1 MIPAGLRHV
10 AVIMDGNGRWARER
24 GWPRTRGHKEGI
36 GAVRECVTES
46 ARAGLEWL
54 TLFALSTENFRT
66 RPATEVRYLMG
77 LLRRFLV
84 NERPTLMENGIRLRS
99 CGRVHE
105 LPAKVVATLRETER
119 LSAGNRG
126 MILCLA
132 LNYGGQAE
140 IVDAARSLAEE
151 CASGRLDPAD
161 IDEDRLRSKF
171 YRTEMPDVD
180 LLIRTAGEHRV
191 SNFLL
196 WQIAYAEI
204 HSSRKCWPDFR
215 KADLEAACAEFA
227 RRKRKFGGL
236 QPRSVASPVEADDR
250 AKRR

>member
-1 MIPAGLRHV
+1 MIPKGLRHA

-24 GWPRTRGHKEGI
+24 GWVRTRGHKEGI
-36 GAVRECVTES
+36 GTVREIVTES

-66 RPATEVRYLMG
+66 RPATEIRYLMG

-84 NERPTLMENGIRLRS
+84 NERPTLMENRVRLVS
-99 CGRVHE
+99 SGRVHE
-105 LPAKVVATLRETER
+105 LPDKVVKTLRESEKITGKN
-119 LSAGNRG
+119 AG
-126 MILCLA
+126 MTLCLA

-140 IVDAARSLAEE
+140 IADAARALAEE
-151 CASGRLDPAD
+151 CVRGRLDPAAV
-161 IDEDRLRSKF
+161 DEDALRARF
-171 YRTEMPDVD
+171 YLPAMPDVD

-204 HSSRKCWPDFR
+204 HSSPKCWPDFR
-215 KADLEAACAEFA
+215 KADLEAAFAEFGN
-227 RRKRKFGGL
+227 RKRKFGGL
-236 QPRSVASPVEADDR
+236 QARTVDSPTGAS
-250 AKRR
+250 

>member
-1 MIPAGLRHV
+1 VIPKGLRHV

-24 GWPRTRGHKEGI
+24 GWVRTRGHKEGI
-36 GAVRECVTES
+36 GTVREIVTES

-66 RPATEVRYLMG
+66 RPATEIRYLMG

-84 NERPTLMENGIRLRS
+84 NERPTLMENRVRLVS
-99 CGRVHE
+99 SGRVHE
-105 LPAKVVATLRETER
+105 LPDKVVKTLRESEKLT
-119 LSAGNRG
+119 AKNGG
-126 MILCLA
+126 MVLCLA

-140 IVDAARSLAEE
+140 IADAARALAEE
-151 CASGRLDPAD
+151 CVRGRVAPAA
-161 IDEDRLRSKF
+161 IDEDALRARF
-171 YRTEMPDVD
+171 YLPAMPDVD

-204 HSSRKCWPDFR
+204 HSSPKCWPDFR
-215 KADLEAACAEFA
+215 KPDLEEAFAEFG

-236 QPRSVASPVEADDR
+236 QTRTIDSPS
-250 AKRR
+250 